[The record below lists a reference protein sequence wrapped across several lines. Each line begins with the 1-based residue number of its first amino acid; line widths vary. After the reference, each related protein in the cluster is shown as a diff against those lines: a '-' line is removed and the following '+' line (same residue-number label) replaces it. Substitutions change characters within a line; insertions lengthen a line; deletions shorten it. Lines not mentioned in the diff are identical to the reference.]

1 MAYSFASL
9 SPADFEDLVRDLMG
23 RALSCRFEAFG
34 PGPDGGI
41 DGRHATSDNTIILQA
56 KHYRGSGFA
65 GLSRQMRHERTA
77 IDRLALDRYIL
88 ATSVSLT
95 PVNKRALAEII
106 GPSLKCLDDLRG
118 FEDLNGL
125 LREHDDVAK
134 SHVKLWLSDTAVLE
148 RVLHAAS
155 LSTAEPK
162 LQGFAVNNTKPC
174 RPWREK
180 PPRFSVKSMV

>member
-1 MAYSFASL
+1 MPYSFASL
-9 SPADFEDLVRDLMG
+9 SPADFEDLVRDLIG

-77 IDRLALDRYIL
+77 IDRLAPDRYIL

-95 PVNKRALAEII
+95 PVNKRALV
-106 GPSLKCLDDLRG
+106 
-118 FEDLNGL
+118 F
-125 LREHDDVAK
+125 
-134 SHVKLWLSDTAVLE
+134 
-148 RVLHAAS
+148 RV
-155 LSTAEPK
+155 
-162 LQGFAVNNTKPC
+162 
-174 RPWREK
+174 
-180 PPRFSVKSMV
+180 